1 MRPER
6 FDIHQHI
13 TDQIAGMI
21 EEGRG
26 SFKLP
31 WHVRASSLRP
41 TNVASKKPY
50 RGVNILAL
58 WVAAETAGY
67 GSGLWGTYR
76 QWTEAGAQVRKG
88 EKAAYV
94 VFYKDAG
101 SGAAANGSD
110 AANGAGDDQRKY
122 RFVARASAVFAA
134 EQVEGF
140 DLPAPSV
147 RNPVAAIARA
157 DEFVASTKAVIDHE
171 GLRAYYNSATDTIH
185 LPPPEIFTG
194 TRTSSA
200 TEAYY
205 STLLHEL
212 IHWTGRED
220 RCARPLGRR
229 FGKDAYAMEELIA
242 ELGAAFLCTD
252 LGIAGRP
259 RADHAHYLKGWLD
272 VLRADKKAIFTAAS
286 QASQAVDF
294 LEGLQ
299 IGTCGENSGRSPVP
313 PAANANEAHASDR
326 QRTPLPEPAGAPC

>member
-1 MRPER
+1 MRAER

-13 TDQIAGMI
+13 TDQIASMI

-31 WHVRASSLRP
+31 WHVPASSLRP

-58 WVAAETAGY
+58 WAAAETAGY

-94 VFYKDAG
+94 VFYKDTG
-101 SGAAANGSD
+101 LGAAANRPDVVDDS
-110 AANGAGDDQRKY
+110 GDDQRKY

-140 DLPAPSV
+140 ELPALPA
-147 RNPVAAIARA
+147 RNSIAAIDRA
-157 DEFVASTKAVIDHE
+157 DAFVASTKAVIDHE
-171 GLRAYYNSATDTIH
+171 GLRAYYSSTTDTIH

-194 TRTSSA
+194 TETSSA

-242 ELGAAFLCTD
+242 ELGAAFLCAG
-252 LGIAGRP
+252 LGIATTP
-259 RADHAHYLKGWLD
+259 RADHAHYLKVWLD
-272 VLRADKKAIFTAAS
+272 VLRNDKKAIFTAAS
-286 QASQAVDF
+286 KASQAVDF

-299 IGTCGENSGRSPVP
+299 IGTGSDSSGRSPIP
-313 PAANANEAHASDR
+313 PAENANVAHASDW
-326 QRTPLPEPAGAPC
+326 QRAPLPEPAGALC